1 MDGVSTILFRKY
13 KLSKFPST
21 FIHTALKNS
30 IVLIVY
36 LKKKLP
42 LEKDAKLQ
50 ILCKEIFLRGISTFN
65 LLSKII
71 ENKVKIPVRCDVGS
85 TF

>member
-1 MDGVSTILFRKY
+1 MGGV
-13 KLSKFPST
+13 ST

-36 LKKKLP
+36 LKKKPSLG
-42 LEKDAKLQ
+42 KRCKVADSLQ
-50 ILCKEIFLRGISTFN
+50 SNFFGGISTFN